1 MIRKLFNP
9 SSSSWA
15 SFLNFSIVFIV
26 VFVVFVFTLDSVH
39 ADQGDFQK
47 DLDYAKSKSVQ
58 DKFQEALSGFK
69 PQEVFKDQNGGYTEN
84 PPQTGHYKG
93 ETQSNTIELEKAAQE
108 EIIKN
113 EDYKDKEG
121 NFVPTPGKAITEDFK
136 SRKIF
141 KIGQKEDF
149 IRKGTLVTENANNI
163 VMGESNKHIDCENKK
178 MSACKIVQVE
188 KTCNEEVR
196 TIRRICE
203 KVPSITTHINEIVYP
218 NCQILDIKQHVNTPC
233 SSGYTQILE
242 SDMVHTRH
250 DHWDD
255 IRFCTKPVP
264 AGEPAECY
272 SGGYYIATSH
282 RGYFGSQRATVP
294 KKLHARIKIS
304 NVYDGFVVGTIF
316 NETTGQPVR
325 NNENFSNG
333 QVIEL
338 PYSDTQDQTFR
349 FYAIRQRGRYGQR
362 IGVMVLYVDKINK
375 ERVADVP
382 VWQEVCRDI

>member
-1 MIRKLFNP
+1 MRKYLLNS
-9 SSSSWA
+9 SSSSWS
-15 SFLNFSIVFIV
+15 SFLSFPIVFIV
-26 VFVVFVFTLDSVH
+26 IFGFTLTLDLAH

-47 DLDYAKSKSVQ
+47 GLDYAKSKSAQ
-58 DKFQEALSGFK
+58 DKIQEALSGFK
-69 PQEVFKDQNGGYTEN
+69 PQEVFKSQKGGYTED
-84 PPQTGHYKG
+84 PPQADHYKG
-93 ETQSNTIELEKAAQE
+93 ETQSNTIELAKAAQE
-108 EIIKN
+108 EIAKN
-113 EDYKDKEG
+113 EDYKDKDG

-136 SRKIF
+136 SRKVF

-149 IRKGTLVTENANNI
+149 MQKGKLVTENANNI
-163 VMGESNKHIDCENKK
+163 VMGESNKHINCEAKK

-196 TIRRICE
+196 AIRRICE
-203 KVPSITTHINEIVYP
+203 KVPSITTHVNEIVYP
-218 NCQILDIKQHVNTPC
+218 NCQVLDIKQHVNTRC

-255 IRFCTKPVP
+255 IRFCTKLVPV
-264 AGEPAECY
+264 GEPAECY

-282 RGYFGSQRATVP
+282 RGYFGSERAIVP

-325 NNENFSNG
+325 NNESFSGG

-338 PYSDTQDQTFR
+338 PYSETQDQTFL
-349 FYAIRQRGRYGQR
+349 FYAIGQRGRYGQR

-382 VWQEVCRDI
+382 VWQESCRDV